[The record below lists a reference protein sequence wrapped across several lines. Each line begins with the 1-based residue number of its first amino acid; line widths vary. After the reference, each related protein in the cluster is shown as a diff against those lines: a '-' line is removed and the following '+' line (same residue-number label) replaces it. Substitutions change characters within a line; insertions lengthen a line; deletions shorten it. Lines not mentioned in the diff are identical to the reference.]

1 MEFSWSHRELEALL
15 GHLTKFI
22 ASVIPLCFVLD
33 AILEIG
39 FISNFFFH
47 CLHPLPFWQGKR
59 RATSFLNHS
68 N

>member
-22 ASVIPLCFVLD
+22 ASVIPLCFVFD

-47 CLHPLPFWQGKR
+47 CLHLCLFGKAR
-59 RATSFLNHS
+59 EELHHF
-68 N
+68 